1 MDSQGTQYD
10 RIDWLAMLRAR
21 FTEVASRRVLSE
33 DVEKVVSEAM
43 RAVIDS
49 DIAPGVASIQGSP
62 PVAWCFQVL
71 RNTIGRYYRD
81 EALRE
86 RRLAKG
92 RAASPTALVRPI
104 ECVDSH
110 DILELVETAI
120 EGMSANEP
128 HCALFF
134 NRFVEGAHP
143 HQVIAEDDLDPVA
156 FHRYLFGCRR
166 KLQRLLQSQGVDI

>member
-1 MDSQGTQYD
+1 MDTQGTQYD
-10 RIDWLAMLRAR
+10 RIDWLALLRAR
-21 FTEVASRRVLSE
+21 FTEVASRRVMSE
-33 DVEKVVSEAM
+33 DVEKVVTQAM

-49 DIAPGVASIQGSP
+49 DIAPGVDSIQGSP

-71 RNTIGRYYRD
+71 RNTIGRYYR
-81 EALRE
+81 EADARA
-86 RRLAKG
+86 RRLSQG
-92 RAASPTALVRPI
+92 ERATPTALARPI

-110 DILELVETAI
+110 EVLNLVQTALEAM
-120 EGMSANEP
+120 GGSDA

-143 HQVIAEDDLDPVA
+143 HEIIAEDDLDPVA

-166 KLQRLLQSQGVDI
+166 KLRDLIRSQSVDI